1 MSFSDAVG
9 TAGVALILIA
19 FIVNL
24 LGVLGQRSSQY
35 LLLNLVGAA
44 LACLASLLIGFLP
57 FVILEG
63 VWALAALAG
72 LVRRNTQPA

>member
-19 FIVNL
+19 FIGNL